1 LSLSDDRKQ
10 VHDGD
15 EWAELP
21 DTPGRF
27 TLYPYVLAKQSFSSG
42 RFYFEV
48 QAAGKSK
55 WEIGVAGE
63 SVNRIGRIIA
73 TPEHGYWTISFK
85 NNGFVVNSDP
95 VVHLSARAKPQKVG
109 VFVDYDEGLVS
120 FYEVDARVHIYS
132 ATGCV
137 FREPLYP
144 ILKPGFNNGAP
155 LMPISAHSGQAA
167 ARAIMSAFTRP
178 LRVN

>member
-120 FYEVDARVHIYS
+120 FYEVDAR
-132 ATGCV
+132 
-137 FREPLYP
+137 
-144 ILKPGFNNGAP
+144 
-155 LMPISAHSGQAA
+155 
-167 ARAIMSAFTRP
+167 
-178 LRVN
+178 